1 MIKRNLK
8 KNSLPGQIAL
18 EHSGLDIRRL
28 LLAVAV
34 LVFLQLAARADAAD
48 VFNGRQVY
56 EMHCQTCHGENGESM
71 MPGIPNFAFGDGLFQ
86 SDPDLLASIREGKN
100 MMPAYRGI
108 IEDNE
113 MLDVIAY
120 LRSLQR

>member
-1 MIKRNLK
+1 MIERNLK
-8 KNSLPGQIAL
+8 RNSLPGQIAL
-18 EHSGLDIRRL
+18 EHSGFDIRRL
-28 LLAVAV
+28 LLAVVA
-34 LVFLQLAARADAAD
+34 LVFLQLLARADAAD

-71 MPGIPNFAFGDGLFQ
+71 MPGIPSFASGDGLYQ
-86 SDPDLLASIREGKN
+86 PDPDLLARIRAGKN

-113 MLDVIAY
+113 ILDVIAY